1 MSSQELSPQSTAAA
15 DRDLIFLVIERHR
28 ELLAH
33 YDAALS
39 VSAKLDS
46 GPEFDAADE
55 ISCQRNHALAEQ
67 GNVLIRSTPT
77 TIAGV
82 IALTRYVGSLQ
93 EWDLP
98 TMMRGIGLSWKGWQ
112 TRSMESP
119 WRSGLGKMAIKMAL
133 AFIFRGILFWVAI
146 AALLYFVWK
155 LPF

>member
-1 MSSQELSPQSTAAA
+1 MSSQEISFQSTAAA
-15 DRDLIFLVIERHR
+15 DRDLIFVIIERHR

-46 GPEFDAADE
+46 GPEFDAAEE
-55 ISCQRNHALAEQ
+55 ISCQRNHALAEH

-98 TMMRGIGLSWKGWQ
+98 DDDAWYRTFL
-112 TRSMESP
+112 E
-119 WRSGLGKMAIKMAL
+119 AL
-133 AFIFRGILFWVAI
+133 ADAIDGITMAQRLGQDGN
-146 AALLYFVWK
+146 
-155 LPF
+155 

>member
-1 MSSQELSPQSTAAA
+1 
-15 DRDLIFLVIERHR
+15 VIERHR

-55 ISCQRNHALAEQ
+55 ISCQRNRALAEH

-98 TMMRGIGLSWKGWQ
+98 DDDAWYRTFLEGLADAIDGIAMAQ
-112 TRSMESP
+112 R
-119 WRSGLGKMAIKMAL
+119 LGQD
-133 AFIFRGILFWVAI
+133 GD
-146 AALLYFVWK
+146 
-155 LPF
+155 